1 MNGLLR
7 NVCLIE
13 RLDAETVSGTGEPTT
28 VWAIVDS
35 NVPCR
40 IEPRSGDYRQK
51 EYGQQQQVT
60 HLGFFGSLTD
70 VHVGDHV
77 ILGDTRFLVTFIAER
92 AGMGRVSHFEADL
105 SLVIAP

>member
-7 NVCLIE
+7 NVCSIE
-13 RLDAETVSGTGEPTT
+13 RLDTETVSATGEPTT
-28 VWAIVDS
+28 AWAIVDS
-35 NVPCR
+35 NIACR

-51 EYGQQQQVT
+51 EYGRRQQVT
-60 HLGFFGSLTD
+60 HTGFFGSLAEIQ
-70 VHVGDHV
+70 VGDHV